1 MIRKV
6 QTDPALKARHP
17 LWRVFHVCLWMVG
30 GPLASAASFDLP
42 GDGGS
47 VVGTIQVVAAQREDT
62 LVAIARR
69 YNLGYNE
76 LRLANPEVDPWLPG
90 EGTPVV
96 LPTQFVLPDAPRK
109 GIVINVPE
117 MRLYYYLN
125 PARGETPQVVTYPI
139 SVGRRDW
146 NTPLGRARVTSKDKD
161 PTWYPPKSIRA
172 EHAANDNPLEAVVP
186 PGPDNPLGGHALRLS
201 IAGYLIHGTNK
212 PAGIGMQVTHG
223 CIRLFPED
231 IENLYQEVPVGT
243 PVRIVNQPY
252 KTGWRAGELYLEVH
266 PPLGDKDTDQPVDL
280 TPVVRRLIAV
290 AQQRPE
296 IRLDWAKASNL
307 AAAPT
312 GIPGSV
318 SLATQTLAAPNDHK
332 GGIPG
337 MGPRMENSRA
347 ARGKRKIKLNPA
359 PAMVR
364 PGGDAGLG

>member
-1 MIRKV
+1 MIRKI

-17 LWRVFHVCLWMVG
+17 LWRVFHACLWMAG
-30 GPLASAASFDLP
+30 GPLAGAASFDLP

-47 VVGTIQVVAAQREDT
+47 VVGTIQVVAAQRADT

-117 MRLYYYLN
+117 MRLYYYPKL
-125 PARGETPQVVTYPI
+125 ARGETPQVVTYPI

-146 NTPLGRARVTSKDKD
+146 NTPLGWARVTSKDKD

-280 TPVVRRLIAV
+280 TPVVKRLIAV
-290 AQQRPE
+290 TQQRPE

-307 AAAPT
+307 AATPT
-312 GIPGSV
+312 GIPDSV

-332 GGIPG
+332 RGDTGYGSPDDG
-337 MGPRMENSRA
+337 EQPPRGEDLA
-347 ARGKRKIKLNPA
+347 FETPLY
-359 PAMVR
+359 
-364 PGGDAGLG
+364 